1 MLSRVPEGYYVA
13 VPYAFATNMSR
24 IRTAAV
30 LLLVA
35 SLLATGT
42 VVAQQANDTVR
53 GDPDIEAFAPE
64 TAFVPGEES
73 TLQVS
78 LNNRGDI
85 DAQGADNLE
94 SEVVTAH
101 ETTARILTG
110 DETNREV
117 PFDVRTGEQTV
128 GDVARGVTG
137 PIEFTVVPDAD
148 AEAGVY
154 RVPIELEYRNV
165 ESAEVDDG
173 STVRDEETVTET
185 VYVSVEIT
193 DRAQFAV
200 VDVDGVVQAGDDGIV
215 EVTMR
220 NVRNETAYEAS
231 VAANPIDPDLSFATD
246 AGTTET
252 YVGAWAPGENRTF
265 AYRFAAAGQATARA
279 STLEFEVDYRDAERA
294 NAAARTVRTGVTP
307 LSRQA
312 FTARGLN
319 STLRVGEDGS
329 FTVEVRNRGPRDI
342 ENAVVVF
349 SNEAPAPDG
358 VGQDTVQTDQ
368 NIVPRSTRDTIGDL
382 AVGETATATFDA
394 GLRTDANPGPR
405 TVNVAVRYR
414 GIPTDEGVSASR
426 TDNGSVS
433 LVSTGSAGDV
443 IASDTL
449 DVVVDVA
456 PEADTF
462 AVSPAENATDP
473 AAVTPG
479 STVQYRAVVRNT
491 GPEPISNV
499 QAKLFVDSPLSSS
512 DDEAFVTSLDPG
524 EETTVTFEVAVDGGA
539 TPKTYAAAVDFR
551 YDDADG
557 DEQLSD
563 TYRLPVEV
571 TSADDS
577 GALSSP
583 LGIVALLGVVAV
595 GGALVWQRGRVSDAI
610 ARLRSRLRSR

>member
-1 MLSRVPEGYYVA
+1 
-13 VPYAFATNMSR
+13 MSR
-24 IRTAAV
+24 IRTVAV

-73 TLQVS
+73 TLQVN
-78 LNNRGDI
+78 LNNRGNI
-85 DAQGADNLE
+85 DEQGADNLE

-110 DETNREV
+110 DATNRQV

-137 PIEFTVVPDAD
+137 PIEFTVVPDED
-148 AEAGVY
+148 AEPGVY
-154 RVPIELEYRNV
+154 RVPIRLEYRNV
-165 ESAEVDDG
+165 ESAEVDNG
-173 STVRDEETVTET
+173 NTVRDEEITAETVT
-185 VYVSVEIT
+185 VSVEIT

-200 VDVDGVVQAGDDGIV
+200 VDVDGVVQAGDNGLVD
-215 EVTMR
+215 VTMR
-220 NVRNETAYEAS
+220 NVQNETAREAS
-231 VAANPIDPDLSFATD
+231 VAANPVDPDLSFATD

-252 YVGAWAPGENRTF
+252 YVESWAPGENRTF
-265 AYRFAAAGQATARA
+265 TYRFAAAGEATARA
-279 STLEFEVDYRDAERA
+279 STLEFEVDYRDAARA

-307 LSRQA
+307 LSQQA
-312 FTARGLN
+312 FSAAGLN

-329 FTVEVRNRGPRDI
+329 FTVEVRNRGPRDV

-358 VGQDTVQTDQ
+358 VGQETVQSDP
-368 NIVPRSTRDTIGDL
+368 NIVPRSTRDTVGDL

-394 GLRTDANPGPR
+394 GLRTDANPGER

-414 GIPTDEGVSASR
+414 GLGTDEGVSASKGDDG
-426 TDNGSVS
+426 TVS

-443 IASDTL
+443 IVSDTL

-462 AVSPAENATDP
+462 AVSPAEPNATDP
-473 AAVTPG
+473 STVTPG
-479 STVQYRAVVRNT
+479 STVRYDAVVRNT
-491 GPEPISNV
+491 GPEPISDV

-571 TSADDS
+571 VEDDEG

-583 LGIVALLGVVAV
+583 LGIVALLGAVAV
-595 GGALVWQRGRVSDAI
+595 GGALVWQRGRVSRAI
-610 ARLRSRLRSR
+610 SDFRRRLRDR

>member
-1 MLSRVPEGYYVA
+1 
-13 VPYAFATNMSR
+13 MSR

-30 LLLVA
+30 LVLVA

-110 DETNREV
+110 DATNREV

-148 AEAGVY
+148 AEPGVY
-154 RVPIELEYRNV
+154 QVPIRLEYRNV

-173 STVRDEETVTET
+173 STVRDEEIVTET

-329 FTVEVRNRGPRDI
+329 FTVEVRNRGPRDV

-443 IASDTL
+443 IVSDSL

-456 PEADTF
+456 PEADVF
-462 AVSPAENATDP
+462 AVSPAANATEP

-512 DDEAFVTSLDPG
+512 DDEAFVTDLDPG
-524 EETTVTFEVAVDGGA
+524 EQTTITFEVAVDGGA

-571 TSADDS
+571 TDTDDS

-583 LGIVALLGVVAV
+583 LGIVALLGAVAV
-595 GGALVWQRGRVSDAI
+595 GGAVVWQRGRVSAAI